1 MAQLLTSLTRR
12 ANWPI
17 LILLL
22 ALPGCSGGPLTKEY
36 WEVPRANGVEP
47 IKEGPTYPIQRVGE
61 KSAATE
67 WPNLANVPPRPQLP
81 EETAKE
87 QELLQQLEADRAAAK
102 ISN

>member
-1 MAQLLTSLTRR
+1 MPQLLTSLTRR

-36 WEVPRANGVEP
+36 WEVPRAEGVEP
-47 IKEGPTYPIQRVGE
+47 IKNGPAYPIKRVGE
-61 KSAATE
+61 QASSTQ
-67 WPNLANVPPRPQLP
+67 WPNLANVPQRPELP
-81 EETAKE
+81 EEATQE

-102 ISN
+102 K